1 MVVGWLARLVVA
13 LSVLGVLALDGFAWA
28 SARVTAQDRAEAAGR
43 AASSAY
49 AGTADVQRA
58 YDAALAE
65 VSGQGD
71 AIDPTTFTATADG
84 TVTLTLAHEAST
96 LVLHRVPRLERL
108 TLLSATVTTA
118 PSP

>member
-1 MVVGWLARLVVA
+1 MVVGWLARLVLV

-28 SARVTAQDRAEAAGR
+28 SGRVTTQDRAEAAGR

-49 AGTADVQRA
+49 AVTADVQRA

-71 AIDPTTFTATADG
+71 TIDPATFTAAADG
-84 TVTLTLAHEAST
+84 TVTLTLASEAST
-96 LVLHRVPRLERL
+96 LVLHRVPRLEHL
-108 TLLSATVTTA
+108 TRFRATVTTA